1 MSDYNVTLHLSR
13 EGNWL
18 QKGEDWVKLHDKREA
33 AKAAISLDPDLLMA
47 YVNSSLQESR
57 VAEVEGAQ
65 ERRSTKDQGLLR
77 KEGPPA
83 YAILP

>member
-1 MSDYNVTLHLSR
+1 MVRIVSNVKSPR
-13 EGNWL
+13 IV
-18 QKGEDWVKLHDKREA
+18 QKPENLPKIFQRYE
-33 AKAAISLDPDLLMA
+33 IF
-47 YVNSSLQESR
+47 QEYKNPR